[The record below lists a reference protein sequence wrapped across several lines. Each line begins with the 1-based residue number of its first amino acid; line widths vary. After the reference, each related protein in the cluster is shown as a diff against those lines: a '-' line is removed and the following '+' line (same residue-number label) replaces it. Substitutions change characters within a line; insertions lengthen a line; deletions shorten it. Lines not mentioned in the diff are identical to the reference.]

1 MIQNMD
7 GLAYPD
13 HPSFAFRRP
22 HKSASNVLIGYWFC
36 FEFTKSINTAPSFLI
51 LYMRINKTSKR
62 IERGKGSF
70 GFGDPVETNGPISLI
85 ASQ

>member
-1 MIQNMD
+1 LVIGFALNSPRVSTQ
-7 GLAYPD
+7 
-13 HPSFAFRRP
+13 HPP
-22 HKSASNVLIGYWFC
+22 
-36 FEFTKSINTAPSFLI
+36 FLI

-62 IERGKGSF
+62 IGRGKGSF